1 MAKFITKDS
10 KPGKG
15 VSKNEPEKRRF
26 FLFFEILFAKFI
38 KLVQLNLIFTIA
50 IIPLL
55 IGLFFS
61 FDFNKE
67 VTSFND
73 FFNMQ
78 LFTFAPDYI
87 SLIILALSVFI
98 TGPSTA
104 GAVFVLRN
112 MQRREHTWVWSDFWD
127 QFKKNYWKGVS
138 VGALDLV
145 IYIMLYIAF
154 GFYMFVMPTEF
165 TQMGTLM
172 PNLAGGVVILVTIIY
187 TWMHFY
193 LYTMMVTFDLKL
205 KPLFKNSF
213 IFAIAKLPLNILI
226 TVIIALLV
234 VGGLYLFVLSPVA
247 LATLLGI
254 CGLSIIGFI
263 VVFSTYPTI
272 DTLMLKKA
280 EAQNKRV
287 LKY

>member
-10 KPGKG
+10 KPGRG

-73 FFNMQ
+73 FFSMQ

-145 IYIMLYIAF
+145 VYVMLYIAF

-165 TQMGTLM
+165 AQIGTLM

-226 TVIIALLV
+226 TVIIAAV
-234 VGGLYLFVLSPVA
+234 IVGGLYLFVLSPVA